1 MSTFMGLFLL
11 LALFALYLL
20 PTIIASNKNHKFT
33 LQIFIINF
41 SLGWT
46 IIGWIGCLVWATM
59 NIKG

>member
-1 MSTFMGLFLL
+1 MSTLTGLFLL
-11 LALFALYLL
+11 IGLMAFYLL
-20 PTIIASNKNHKFT
+20 PTIISSSKSHKFT